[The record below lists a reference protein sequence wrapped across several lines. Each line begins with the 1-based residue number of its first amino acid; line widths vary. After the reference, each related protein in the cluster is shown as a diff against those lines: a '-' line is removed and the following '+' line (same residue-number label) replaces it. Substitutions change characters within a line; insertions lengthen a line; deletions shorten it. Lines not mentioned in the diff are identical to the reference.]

1 MIQDQCNKC
10 FKQGTDSCTE
20 NIVFDSTSCPNYG
33 KKIVLEKKEDV
44 INPSDPALI
53 PNACS
58 DAEGQ
63 EETSSEQSFVY
74 TKEYLKHNTEIRG
87 WLSFFL
93 FSIIVGGLI
102 SFIYPIITYNS
113 QEYSG
118 SVFLSLADPIQG
130 AMLFGLACYTL
141 YSFINRET
149 NAVFLAKTYLVVIF
163 VINLFLVIIGGYE
176 QNGLGS
182 LPQLI
187 RSLIWAVIWF
197 IFMHQSTVVQEV
209 IPVEYRKAKHVDYYI
224 IAAIILVPLILIAL
238 GLKEIYS
245 TQEEQQTNFIEST
258 VLGANEYTD
267 GKIIFECGDGF
278 TCEKE
283 VLQDPPITIHHL
295 ENENFASITV
305 CSDYDTDK
313 TQSNFNSY
321 CENWEDESIKEYH
334 STIIDNRTDV
344 INGHDYF
351 VQTKKYKVDENE
363 IYWHFVLLFDKQTGK
378 VAVVSSY
385 DGGYDDYLK
394 PFLSSIR
401 FK

>member
-44 INPSDPALI
+44 KNPSDSVLD
-53 PNACS
+53 PNTGS
-58 DAEGQ
+58 SV
-63 EETSSEQSFVY
+63 EEQAGTINVQPFVY
-74 TKEYLKHNTEIRG
+74 TKEFLKQNTEIRG

-93 FSIIVGGLI
+93 FIVIAGGLI

-118 SVFLSLADPIQG
+118 SFFLSIADPIQG
-130 AMLFGLACYTL
+130 FMLFGLACYTL
-141 YSFINRET
+141 YSFTNRET

-163 VINLFLVIIGGYE
+163 LVNLFLVIIGGYE

-182 LPQLI
+182 LPQLV

-197 IFMHQSTVVQEV
+197 VFLHQSTVVQEV
-209 IPVEYRKAKHVDYYI
+209 IPVEYRKAKSIDYYI
-224 IAAIILVPLILIAL
+224 IAAIIIIPLLLIAL
-238 GLKEIYS
+238 GLKEMYS
-245 TQEEQQTNFIEST
+245 AQEKQQTNFIEQT

-267 GKIIFECGDGF
+267 GKIIFKCPEDF

-283 VLQDPPITIHHL
+283 ELQEPKFTIYHL
-295 ENENFASITV
+295 ENEGLASITV
-305 CSDYDTDK
+305 CSDYDTDI

-321 CENWEDESIKEYH
+321 CDNWEEESIKEYS
-334 STIIDNRTDV
+334 STVTENRSDV
-344 INGHDYF
+344 LNGREYF
-351 VQTKKYKVDENE
+351 IQTRKYNVDE
-363 IYWHFVLLFDKQTGK
+363 IDIFWHFVLLFDKSTGK
-378 VAVVSSY
+378 VAVVSTY
-385 DGGYDDYLK
+385 DGGYDEYLK
-394 PFLSSIR
+394 SFISTIR
-401 FK
+401 FN